1 MGSGSDLT
9 KDQFDSLLAW
19 LDSDREVAG
28 AKLLQICASLERF
41 FSLKGALETS
51 SLADE
56 TVNRVAMR
64 LGKLDSDKTLN
75 PPTVFWGFARNVF
88 LESLPEIK
96 RAKLSSDSNYL
107 LRVYVEHTGDEIE
120 DKHRYLE
127 VCLSKLSDKDSE
139 MIQNY
144 YNYDPGK
151 RREARRTVADKLSIS
166 IGNLQVRVFR
176 IRELLKKCIKKCIS
190 EN

>member
-19 LDSDREVAG
+19 LDSDREIAG
-28 AKLLQICASLERF
+28 AKLLRICASLERF

-64 LGKLDSDKTLN
+64 LGELGSDKTLN
-75 PPTVFWGFARNVF
+75 PPMVFWGFARNVF

-107 LRVYVEHTGDEIE
+107 LRLYVEHTGDEIE
-120 DKHRYLE
+120 DKHRCLE
-127 VCLSKLSDKDSE
+127 VCLSKLSDEDSE

-144 YNYDPGK
+144 YNYDPGR
-151 RREARRTVADKLSIS
+151 RRETRRTVADKLSIS

-190 EN
+190 EK